1 MPEENKTIWTIG
13 HSTRSLEELL
23 TMLRSFNIEIVADV
37 RHFPG
42 SRKYPH
48 FNKESMEVT
57 LPRNNIQ
64 YFHFKKNSGFSS
76 ESNSQKCIIPH
87 YVSARSV
94 PTYLPTEGYAKS
106 VLILHVP

>member
-1 MPEENKTIWTIG
+1 MCLLYNMYLYVCSETNETVSISGDYKLCTNGESKYSFLAKYAKRDTTAMLNDM
-13 HSTRSLEELL
+13 SL
-23 TMLRSFNIEIVADV
+23 
-37 RHFPG
+37 H
-42 SRKYPH
+42 
-48 FNKESMEVT
+48 
-57 LPRNNIQ
+57 Q
-64 YFHFKKNSGFSS
+64 YLHVKKNSGFSS